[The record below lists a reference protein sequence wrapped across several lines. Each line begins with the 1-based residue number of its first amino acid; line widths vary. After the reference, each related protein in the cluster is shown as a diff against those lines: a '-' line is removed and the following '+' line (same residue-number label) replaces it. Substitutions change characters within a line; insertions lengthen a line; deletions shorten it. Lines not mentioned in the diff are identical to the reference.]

1 MKSRA
6 FTLIELLVVI
16 AIIAILAAILF
27 PVFAQ
32 AKAAA
37 KKAVDLSNMKQIGLA
52 MFIYANDYDSGL
64 PDCACINAQ
73 TEMYI
78 LAAKAAPYVKSN
90 GIWKN
95 PAMPYQDGSTQH
107 GIVDYPISIGATVY
121 MKAPDDPCVG
131 VGKSK
136 YPENGG
142 YYYDSTGNASNYYND
157 IYPPMDYM
165 FNPDMWSY
173 QENGCGPGGVTG
185 SPGWSHPGPN
195 LDTGAIGGSTSS
207 GTQQNGLNGI
217 GPDGSMNLTSNAKA
231 ILFTDAPTDNS
242 WQVGDS
248 QTERSWWGLNYQGA
262 FGTTVNCVF
271 FDSHAKSQQTAAMEP
286 NGQDLNDNIWECAN
300 CNNTQY
306 VSPASNA
313 GTMWVFWGTTFASPN
328 NQ

>member
-1 MKSRA
+1 MQRSKA

-52 MFIYANDYDSGL
+52 MFIYGNDYDSGL
-64 PDCACINAQ
+64 PDCACVNAQ

-78 LAAKAAPYVKSN
+78 LAAKTAPYVKSN

-95 PAMPYQDGSTQH
+95 PGMPYPDGSTQH
-107 GIVDYPISIGATVY
+107 GAVDYPESIGAEVY
-121 MKAPDDPCVG
+121 MKAPNDPCVG
-131 VGKSK
+131 VGTSI
-136 YPENGG
+136 YPTGSG
-142 YYYDSTGNASNYYND
+142 YTYVNASSNYYKD

-173 QENGCGPGGVTG
+173 QENGCAGGGLTG
-185 SPGWSHPGPN
+185 TPGWSHPGPN
-195 LDTGAIGGSTSS
+195 LDSGPIGGEGNTAGAYS
-207 GTQQNGLNGI
+207 GLNGI
-217 GPDGSMNLTSNAKA
+217 GNGTMTFTSNAKA
-231 ILFTDAPTDNS
+231 ILFTDAPTDNT

-286 NGQDLNDNIWECAN
+286 NGQDLNDSIWQCDN
-300 CNNTQY
+300 CNSAQY
-306 VSPASNA
+306 VNPQSNV
-313 GTMWVFWGTTFASPN
+313 GTMWVFWGTSYAAPN
-328 NQ
+328 YQ